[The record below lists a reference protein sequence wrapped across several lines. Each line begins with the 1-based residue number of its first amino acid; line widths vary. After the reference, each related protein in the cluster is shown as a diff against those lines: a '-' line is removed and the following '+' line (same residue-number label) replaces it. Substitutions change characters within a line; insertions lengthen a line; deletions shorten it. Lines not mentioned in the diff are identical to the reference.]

1 MNLGTTFCI
10 FVWWWTQVN
19 HVLSPC
25 CHMRCW
31 EFLHRHR
38 CIQCTGRV
46 PRNFHWQVCCP
57 DKQWSWTNKCW
68 STGWACS
75 GREQTLQNE
84 NFKIHQELT
93 DVCVRS
99 RLLVY
104 SLDFQLHSWTAPS
117 LLQVSMCQVNIHPT
131 AHCWNWWQTESMLLW
146 QSSTTWL
153 LQLNIGPPWHFS
165 SWAFKATLVC
175 SLSDTFQS
183 EGSGTCKDYPLL
195 YRDIIAPEQRSSIWS
210 TRSREYTD
218 GAKPSYTQFGSLGY
232 TLRCTNT
239 HYIVWKFSVL
249 VWTCVCDYIC
259 VFCPTNQFW
268 ELVEA
273 VSSRTTSCF
282 VDRRLTVV
290 DHHLVTSCWYMQ
302 GPLFTQVI
310 GEPIMFAYK
319 VTKIVNK
326 DLHCNLFEAFSD
338 SMMMSWWYLQL
349 QPGPDHQ
356 FDLQPC

>member
-1 MNLGTTFCI
+1 MYGTCSEELSLTSLLPGQTVKLNKQVLI
-10 FVWWWTQVN
+10 HWMSLQWTRANTTKWKFQDTSRTHWCV
-19 HVLSPC
+19 C
-25 CHMRCW
+25 Q
-31 EFLHRHR
+31 
-38 CIQCTGRV
+38 IQTIGLFFGLPTTLVDRS
-46 PRNFHWQVCCP
+46 F
-57 DKQWSWTNKCW
+57 T
-68 STGWACS
+68 STGFYVSSQHPPDC
-75 GREQTLQNE
+75 TL
-84 NFKIHQELT
+84 L
-93 DVCVRS
+93 
-99 RLLVY
+99 
-104 SLDFQLHSWTAPS
+104 
-117 LLQVSMCQVNIHPT
+117 
-131 AHCWNWWQTESMLLW
+131 NWWQTESILLW

-175 SLSDTFQS
+175 HYRTLSN
-183 EGSGTCKDYPLL
+183 
-195 YRDIIAPEQRSSIWS
+195 QREVGHARLSSVVSRYHCSWTTQQHLIDE
-210 TRSREYTD
+210 SREYTD

-302 GPLFTQVI
+302 GPLFTQSL
-310 GEPIMFAYK
+310 ESQSCLH
-319 VTKIVNK
+319 TK
-326 DLHCNLFEAFSD
+326 
-338 SMMMSWWYLQL
+338 LQRL
-349 QPGPDHQ
+349 
-356 FDLQPC
+356 